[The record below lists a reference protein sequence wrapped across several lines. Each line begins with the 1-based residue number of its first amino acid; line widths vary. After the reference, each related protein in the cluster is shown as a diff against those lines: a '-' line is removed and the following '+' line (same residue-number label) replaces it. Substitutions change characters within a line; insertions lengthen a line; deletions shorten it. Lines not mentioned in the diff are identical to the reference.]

1 MDGIVI
7 CVQKGSR
14 AMVSEMLSITPLSDD
29 APLAEWWLFRRATM
43 PGPNFV
49 RVCCSF
55 QFPLAVMYRFTR
67 LTRTLPRTALVLPRR
82 KYSTGL
88 GIQESSTSVQ
98 VSMRRQLV
106 LVLEQTLPMQHPI
119 LSRTTI
125 RQHHWL
131 LTTSVLLLDC
141 DSI

>member
-1 MDGIVI
+1 MLANPLFDHYLFTLEYKSSKHQAYIYINSRVANGWYSLL
-7 CVQKGSR
+7 CTKGSR
-14 AMVSEMLSITPLSDD
+14 VMVSEMLSITLYLTRQ
-29 APLAEWWLFRRATM
+29 PLAEWWLFRRATM

-88 GIQESSTSVQ
+88 GI
-98 VSMRRQLV
+98 
-106 LVLEQTLPMQHPI
+106 
-119 LSRTTI
+119 
-125 RQHHWL
+125 
-131 LTTSVLLLDC
+131 
-141 DSI
+141 